1 MCSVA
6 SVITCIR
13 ARSIV
18 PAEKTEWMW
27 SRPVCSLRV
36 VCICLYLSVS
46 VCICLSASAG
56 ATLRVCSMVTVTTFA
71 MSAGS
76 VVLREICVSMW
87 VRVLVFS
94 AVLVRAGQVVARLA
108 FISGL

>member
-1 MCSVA
+1 M
-6 SVITCIR
+6 
-13 ARSIV
+13 
-18 PAEKTEWMW
+18 
-27 SRPVCSLRV
+27 
-36 VCICLYLSVS
+36 
-46 VCICLSASAG
+46 
-56 ATLRVCSMVTVTTFA
+56 TTFA